1 MKVTLY
7 GATGQAGSRI
17 LEELLRRGHTVTA
30 VVREPGKL
38 AARERLAVI
47 PGDVN
52 DVAGIAAASKGA
64 DALVSAYGP
73 GGEDPKKLLPATE
86 HLIEGARQSGVPR
99 FLFVG
104 GAGSLEVAP
113 GVTLVDSGHLPDEW
127 KGIAI
132 AHRDALEMVNAS
144 GLNWTCLSPA
154 AYFGPGERTGKF
166 RLGTDGLVA
175 DEQGNSRISMED
187 FAIALVDELEK
198 PQHERRR
205 FTLGY

>member
-7 GATGQAGSRI
+7 GATGQIGRRV
-17 LEELLRRGHTVTA
+17 LEELLQRGHSVRA
-30 VVREPGKL
+30 VVRDPAKL
-38 AARERLAVI
+38 SARARLTVV
-47 PGDVN
+47 PGDAS

-73 GGEDPKKLLPATE
+73 GAEHPEKLLPITRN
-86 HLIEGARQSGVPR
+86 LIGGAEQSGVPR

-113 GVTLVDSGHLPDEW
+113 GVTLIDSGHLPEEW

-132 AHRDALEMVNAS
+132 AHRDALEIARAS
-144 GLNWTCLSPA
+144 AINWTCFSPA
-154 AYFGPGERTGKF
+154 AFIQPGERTGKF
-166 RLGTDGLVA
+166 RLGADRLLTDDRG
-175 DEQGNSRISMED
+175 ESRISMED

-198 PQHERRR
+198 PRHERGR
-205 FTLGY
+205 FTVGY

>member
-7 GATGQAGSRI
+7 GATGQIGRRI
-17 LEELLRRGHTVTA
+17 LVELLQRGHSVTA
-30 VVREPGKL
+30 VVRDPAKL
-38 AARERLAVI
+38 DARVRLTVI
-47 PGDVN
+47 PGDVD

-73 GGEDPKKLLPATE
+73 GAEHPEKLLSVTRN
-86 HLIEGARQSGVPR
+86 LIAGAQQSEVPR

-113 GVTLVDSGHLPDEW
+113 GVTLIDSGHLPEQW

-132 AHRDALEMVNAS
+132 AHRDALEIARAS
-144 GLNWTCLSPA
+144 AINWTCLSPA
-154 AYFGPGERTGKF
+154 GFIQPGQRTGKF
-166 RLGTDGLVA
+166 RLGTDRLLTDDRG
-175 DEQGNSRISMED
+175 ESRISMED
-187 FAIALVDELEK
+187 FAIALVNELET

-205 FTLGY
+205 FTIAY